1 MLGKITFQNKE
12 LNMDA
17 NNIENILNQRNND
30 RVSFID
36 RIEDPYQLCEQMVA
50 IANGNGGMVII
61 GINRSGESLQLGQND
76 IVSAMRMITQ
86 ASFELIQPSIF
97 PKTQIVTYLN
107 AKAIVI
113 NIPYCFQKPYCTIGG
128 RFLIKKDNDIKEM
141 NIDELR
147 ELFQEKMVNQADQM
161 IIEGLDHKQIDF
173 EMFQS
178 FFKKKFQ
185 IEMPEHIPLMTIL
198 ESMKLASNGQINTS
212 GMLLFGTYP
221 TEKFAL
227 SQIVAMAFFGNDTSV
242 LEYRDS
248 ENYEGNI
255 PQLFEKGFDFIDK
268 NLSAA
273 SEENS
278 LLKEIPK
285 YVVQEILINA
295 LVHRSYYMDYFTS
308 GNTVISVFDDRIE
321 IESPGALP
329 DNLCTDSIKNGN
341 AFQRNPTISNYL
353 IDIIPFRGIGLGLSS
368 IVEDYPG
375 IVLMDD
381 PDSDQF
387 KVIIKR
393 PE

>member
-1 MLGKITFQNKE
+1 MGAI
-12 LNMDA
+12 
-17 NNIENILNQRNND
+17 NIEDILKQEGND
-30 RVSFID
+30 QISFMD
-36 RIEDPYQLCEQMVA
+36 RIENPYQLCEQMVA
-50 IANGNGGMVII
+50 IANGNGGKVVI
-61 GINRSGESLQLGQND
+61 GVNNSGKSSELDQDD

-97 PKTQIVTYLN
+97 PKTQMVDYLN
-107 AKAIVI
+107 AKTIVI
-113 NIPYCFQKPYCTIGG
+113 QIPSGFQKPYCTIGG
-128 RFLIKKDNDIKEM
+128 RFLIKKENDILEL

-147 ELFQEKMVNQADQM
+147 ELFQEKMVHQADQM
-161 IIEGLDHKQIDF
+161 IIDGLDHRQIDI
-173 EMFQS
+173 ETFQT
-178 FFKKKFQ
+178 FFQKKFQ
-185 IEMPEHIPLMTIL
+185 IDLPAHISLITIL

-248 ENYEGNI
+248 ENFEGTI
-255 PQLFEKGFDFIDK
+255 PQLFNSGLDFIEK

-273 SEENS
+273 AEERS
-278 LLKEIPK
+278 DLKEIPK
-285 YVVQEILINA
+285 YVIQELLINA

-308 GNTVISVFDDRIE
+308 GNTVISVFDDRVE

-329 DNLCTDSIKNGN
+329 ENVSIDSIKNGS
-341 AFQRNPTISNYL
+341 AYQRNPTIANYL
-353 IDIIPFRGIGLGLSS
+353 TDIIIPFRGIGLGLSS
-368 IVEDYPG
+368 IVADYSG
-375 IVLMDD
+375 IELIDD